1 MRIVKQK
8 AASSPL
14 TLVQVMVNYYINN
27 ENLTILTLLD
37 GDGYKIFTYPVLQKN
52 LIEKRKV
59 QWFSMAT
66 WRKDAKEDEGDGDS
80 LTSKT
85 SA

>member
-27 ENLTILTLLD
+27 ENLTMLTLLD
-37 GDGYKIFTYPVLQKN
+37 GDGYKIFTYPVL
-52 LIEKRKV
+52 
-59 QWFSMAT
+59 
-66 WRKDAKEDEGDGDS
+66 
-80 LTSKT
+80 
-85 SA
+85 